1 MARSNFVGNDED
13 TLPLKDGDY
22 IVVKRELNVEEE
34 RNILAKMVKTAI
46 AGEKLELD
54 PKQLGVTKVLEYII
68 EWGGPGFMDKSG
80 RLVPFSATTLNNLRG
95 SKFKEITDAIEAHEV
110 AQEAAREALKNA
122 DGAISSSPIS
132 PSVEPIPAG
141 R

>member
-13 TLPLKDGDY
+13 TLQLQDGDY

-54 PKQLGVTKVLEYII
+54 PKQLGVTKVLEYVI
-68 EWGGPGFMDKSG
+68 EWGGPGFLDEKG
-80 RLVPFSATTLNNLRG
+80 KIVKFSSATLNNLRG
-95 SKFKEITDAIEAHEV
+95 SKFKEIVDAIEAHE
-110 AQEAAREALKNA
+110 ALQTAAREASKNEA
-122 DGAISSSPIS
+122 GEISSSKIS

-141 R
+141 H